1 MAVQVVWF
9 KRDLRTNDHTPLL
22 LASQVG
28 PVLPLY
34 VIETGLWEQPDKSAR
49 QWFVTSNA
57 LEELRNELAKL
68 GAPLVI
74 RIGNVTNV
82 LSQIKAHLNIG
93 GLWSHEETGNGWTYS
108 RDIRVKDWARS
119 ESIPWHEFPQ
129 FGVVRGLRDRA
140 GWSKR
145 WDQFMQSPVSVQPTT
160 LKSVSPLQSVEI
172 PKPEQLGLKADGI
185 FDAHLGK
192 RSSGLALMRSFLN
205 NRGEKYQK
213 EMSSPLTAGSSC
225 SRLSVHLS
233 NGTISMREVSQAAVR
248 RQKHIASLPRN
259 ERGDWGRALN
269 AFVGRLHWH
278 CHFVQKLECSPSH
291 EFFNVHKGYDK
302 LSDRKFDES
311 RFVSWANGKT
321 GFPFVD
327 ACMRSLTV
335 TGWINFRMRAML
347 TSFASY
353 QLWLHWRETGLHLAR
368 LFNDYE
374 PGIHWNQV
382 QMQSGTTGVNTVR
395 IYNPVKQSQDQDPKG
410 EFIRKWVPEL
420 YNIPDAF
427 IHEPWSMG
435 PLEQEALGFK
445 IGKDYPLPIIDHI
458 KGAKRA
464 RDQIY
469 AIRKDPLF
477 AEEADAIL
485 KRHGSRRVHKLDRS
499 KSRKLEKH
507 INSKEPRFDFQT

>member
-1 MAVQVVWF
+1 M
-9 KRDLRTNDHTPLL
+9 KR
-22 LASQVG
+22 LATDG
-28 PVLPLY
+28 
-34 VIETGLWEQPDKSAR
+34 
-49 QWFVTSNA
+49 
-57 LEELRNELAKL
+57 
-68 GAPLVI
+68 
-74 RIGNVTNV
+74 
-82 LSQIKAHLNIG
+82 H
-93 GLWSHEETGNGWTYS
+93 S

-213 EMSSPLTAGSSC
+213 EMSSPPTAGSSC

-269 AFVGRLHWH
+269 AFGRLHWH

-347 TSFASY
+347 TSLLPINCGS
-353 QLWLHWRETGLHLAR
+353 
-368 LFNDYE
+368 
-374 PGIHWNQV
+374 I
-382 QMQSGTTGVNTVR
+382 
-395 IYNPVKQSQDQDPKG
+395 G
-410 EFIRKWVPEL
+410 ERP
-420 YNIPDAF
+420 AF
-427 IHEPWSMG
+427 I
-435 PLEQEALGFK
+435 
-445 IGKDYPLPIIDHI
+445 
-458 KGAKRA
+458 
-464 RDQIY
+464 
-469 AIRKDPLF
+469 
-477 AEEADAIL
+477 
-485 KRHGSRRVHKLDRS
+485 
-499 KSRKLEKH
+499 
-507 INSKEPRFDFQT
+507 